1 MIVKKCLWQID
12 HKLNTKTES
21 DNIISDNKCVHQT
34 LKFTFII
41 KFASRFQHYKL
52 VDVLVRDVLEV
63 DQMG

>member
-21 DNIISDNKCVHQT
+21 ENIISDIKT
-34 LKFTFII
+34 LRFTFII

-52 VDVLVRDVLEV
+52 VDVLVVDVLEV
-63 DQMG
+63 DQIG